1 MFHYC
6 KLYSLEPPKLADS
19 YPHRSSSPLCS
30 SAVRI
35 ALKIESWMTAHWT
48 PVDLR
53 LLCIWLCTLPLIYLL
68 HYTPSLLLPLSFSPQ
83 SCSSKPPLCPQWQPN
98 HLTAHLAASI
108 RQVAPSLP
116 KPHQELISHHVDLS
130 VLRKW
135 GLTGFLCH
143 FLYIHICKLFS

>member
-68 HYTPSLLLPLSFSPQ
+68 HYTPSLPPPPTVIFSTVLFQQTSPVP
-83 SCSSKPPLCPQWQPN
+83 SVTAKPPYSPLGSIHQASCTIFAKASSRAHQPPCGSECAEEVR
-98 HLTAHLAASI
+98 AHWF
-108 RQVAPSLP
+108 PLP
-116 KPHQELISHHVDLS
+116 FPVYPHM
-130 VLRKW
+130 
-135 GLTGFLCH
+135 
-143 FLYIHICKLFS
+143 